1 MRMAEP
7 TRKPALFCGW
17 MLDAGLRY
25 RNLVLGFQPSKR
37 RPFPIK
43 TGVIKGFQEHS
54 TSSCE
59 AVFIGYPR
67 DVYGKEIFMPP
78 IEHRVPFLGISC
90 PSPSCRT
97 FINHLSNEKNPGW
110 LGYIGDDTTQL
121 YRDYN
126 KPL

>member
-1 MRMAEP
+1 MKLWPISVVFAAKAQAFWGAVRRSKKMRMAEP

-25 RNLVLGFQPSKR
+25 RNLEPVCPLILGFQPSKR

-43 TGVIKGFQEHS
+43 TGVIKGFQEQS

-78 IEHRVPFLGISC
+78 
-90 PSPSCRT
+90 
-97 FINHLSNEKNPGW
+97 
-110 LGYIGDDTTQL
+110 D
-121 YRDYN
+121 
-126 KPL
+126 